1 MFIQNFSKIIKR
13 ITYYNKITIFV
24 FMFLSQTINLA
35 ICTDK
40 LSCCRAFYKFSNICH
55 QTQHGRT
62 GPPPPVY

>member
-40 LSCCRAFYKFSNICH
+40 LSLSR
-55 QTQHGRT
+55 
-62 GPPPPVY
+62 VL